1 MSVRPFDYLS
11 QSIGKEVLVQLKG
24 NVKFRGVLKAFD
36 QHMNIALEQAEEL
49 NENNEVKRKLN
60 RVVLRGDTVIF
71 ISP

>member
-1 MSVRPFDYLS
+1 MPVRPFDYLS

-60 RVVLRGDTVIF
+60 KVVLRGDTVIF